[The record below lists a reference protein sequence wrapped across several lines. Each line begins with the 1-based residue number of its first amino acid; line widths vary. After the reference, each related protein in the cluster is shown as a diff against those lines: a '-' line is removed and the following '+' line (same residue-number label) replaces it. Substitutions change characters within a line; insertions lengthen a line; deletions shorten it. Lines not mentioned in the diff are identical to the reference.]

1 LRYGAVV
8 VVVLDCSQPL
18 HTTMMEMM
26 RFIRGS
32 FSRC

>member
-1 LRYGAVV
+1 VV

-18 HTTMMEMM
+18 HTTMITRTEMM